1 MNDRERLYRRRI
13 RAWTLYDW
21 ANSAFATTIL
31 AAVLPV
37 YYSQVAGSTL
47 PSPSVATA
55 YWSMGLSLSIFI
67 GALLAP
73 VLGTISDIIRGK
85 KLFLALFAGLGV
97 VCTGLLVLVK
107 SGDWLLASL
116 LFVFGRLGFGS
127 SIVYYDALLPHVARP
142 EDQDSVSTRG
152 YALGYLGGGILLAVN
167 VVMIRLLPGT
177 WGPRLSFVSVALW
190 WALFT
195 IPVLPRVPEPRTLT
209 AAARPGESVLAASF
223 RRLGQT
229 LQGHPPLPG
238 AVQVPAGLPDLHRR
252 GRHDHRRGGHLRR
265 GAGLRQRSS

>member
-1 MNDRERLYRRRI
+1 MGEREKAYRRRI

-37 YYSQVAGSTL
+37 YYRQVAGSTL

-55 YWSMGLSLSIFI
+55 YWTTGLSLSIFL

-73 VLGTISDIIRGK
+73 VLGTLSDIIRGK

-127 SIVYYDALLPHVARP
+127 SL
-142 EDQDSVSTRG
+142 
-152 YALGYLGGGILLAVN
+152 
-167 VVMIRLLPGT
+167 RLL
-177 WGPRLSFVSVALW
+177 RRA
-190 WALFT
+190 
-195 IPVLPRVPEPRTLT
+195 
-209 AAARPGESVLAASF
+209 AAARGPARGPG
-223 RRLGQT
+223 LG
-229 LQGHPPLPG
+229 LRPRVRPGLPG
-238 AVQVPAGLPDLHRR
+238 RRAAAGRQRGDDPPAARNLGAAPVLRQRGLVVGPVQHPGAG
-252 GRHDHRRGGHLRR
+252 R
-265 GAGLRQRSS
+265 GAGAAHPERPSQRAGVAERPLSGAWPRRCAAGEATGSCSSTCWPTWCTPAGSAPSSPWRPSSARSWAWAAWS